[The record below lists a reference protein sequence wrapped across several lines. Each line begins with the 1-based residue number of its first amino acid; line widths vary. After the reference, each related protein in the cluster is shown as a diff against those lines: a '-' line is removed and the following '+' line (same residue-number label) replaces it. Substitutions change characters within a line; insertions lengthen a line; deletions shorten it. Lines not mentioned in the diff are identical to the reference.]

1 MLVIAHSPRSMVR
14 SAGGLAA
21 IALSL
26 VAGSALADVTKDQC
40 IDSNGQAQTLRR
52 TGRFSAAR
60 DQLRICSDAACPRM
74 VRDDC
79 ARRLDDLDR
88 VQPTI
93 VFEAKDAGG
102 RDLAGVKVT
111 VDGQPFAEKLG
122 GAALPVDP
130 GEHAFTFEAPGRPAT
145 TQTFVVHEA
154 DKSRR
159 EVVVIAEAPP
169 APVVATVAPVAPSP
183 EVAPSNRGG
192 GQRIAGFALGGA
204 GIVGVGLGTFFGI
217 QAISKNGDAH
227 CNSQNVCGDGQARIS
242 AIHAGNASTAAFIAG
257 GVLLAGGVTLVLLAP
272 KSSSTAAASLQLAPW
287 VDSHGGGT
295 AFAGAW

>member
-1 MLVIAHSPRSMVR
+1 MVLASGR
-14 SAGGLAA
+14 LAA

-26 VAGSALADVTKDQC
+26 VAGSAFADVTKDQC

-52 TGRFSAAR
+52 TGKFSAAR

-93 VFEAKDAGG
+93 VFEAKDASG
-102 RDLAGVKVT
+102 RDLAAVKVT
-111 VDGQPFAEKLG
+111 VDGQPFADKLG

-159 EVVVIAEAPP
+159 EVVVLAEPP
-169 APVVATVAPVAPSP
+169 ANPVAVAATPAAASP
-183 EVAPSNRGG
+183 DAAPSKHWSA
-192 GQRIAGFALGGA
+192 QKIAGFALGGA
-204 GIVGVGLGTFFGI
+204 GIVGVGLGTVFGI
-217 QAISKNGDAH
+217 EAISKNGDAH
-227 CNSQNVCGDGQARIS
+227 CSAQNVCGDGSSRIA

-272 KSSSTAAASLQLAPW
+272 RSSSASAASLQLTPW
-287 VDSHGGGT
+287 ADGHGAGT
-295 AFAGAW
+295 TFAGSW

>member
-1 MLVIAHSPRSMVR
+1 MPVIARSPRSTTLAA
-14 SAGGLAA
+14 SGLAA

-26 VAGSALADVTKDQC
+26 AAGSTFADVTKDQC
-40 IDSNGQAQTLRR
+40 IDSNGQAQSLRR
-52 TGRFSAAR
+52 AGKFSAAR

-79 ARRLDDLDR
+79 ARRLDDLER

-93 VFEAKDAGG
+93 VFEAKDASG
-102 RDLAGVKVT
+102 RDLATVKVT

-122 GAALPVDP
+122 GAALPIDP
-130 GEHAFTFEAPGRPAT
+130 GEHTFTFEAPAHPAT

-159 EVVVIAEAPP
+159 EVVVIAEP
-169 APVVATVAPVAPSP
+169 APTPVAATAAPAAASADT
-183 EVAPSNRGG
+183 APSKRSSA
-192 GQRIAGFALGGA
+192 QKIAGFSLGGA

-217 QAISKNGDAH
+217 EAISKNGDAH
-227 CNSQNVCGDGQARIS
+227 CSAQNVCADGLSRTA

-257 GVLLAGGVTLVLLAP
+257 GVLLAGGVTLILLAP
-272 KSSSTAAASLQLAPW
+272 RSPSASSASLQLTPW
-287 VDSHGGGT
+287 TDGHGAGT
-295 AFAGAW
+295 AFAGDW

>member
-1 MLVIAHSPRSMVR
+1 MIR

-21 IALSL
+21 IAFSL
-26 VAGSALADVTKDQC
+26 VASGAIADVTKDQC

-52 TGRFSAAR
+52 AGRFSAAR
-60 DQLRICSDAACPRM
+60 EQLRICSDAACPRM

-93 VFEAKDAGG
+93 VFEAKDGSG
-102 RDLAGVKVT
+102 KDLAAVKVT

-159 EVVVIAEAPP
+159 EVVVLAEPP
-169 APVVATVAPVAPSP
+169 ATPVVAPAATSPDVAPSKRWS
-183 EVAPSNRGG
+183 A
-192 GQRIAGFALGGA
+192 QKIAGFSVGGV
-204 GIVGVGLGTFFGI
+204 GIVGVGLGIFFGVE
-217 QAISKNGDAH
+217 AISKNGDAH
-227 CNSQNVCGDGQARIS
+227 CSAQNVCGDGQSRVD
-242 AIHAGNASTAAFIAG
+242 AIHAGNASTVAFIAG

-272 KSSSTAAASLQLAPW
+272 RSSSASSASLQLTPW
-287 VDSHGGGT
+287 LDGHGAGS
-295 AFAGAW
+295 ALAGAW